1 MSLIQLQTY
10 NPSSIIIRNKH
21 EEYGALIDIFRLEKE
36 IYFLLFDC
44 NEIFANH
51 PIIFNQLRK
60 IINENRCGLNLLFS
74 IQMLLLRLSRLSGYY
89 DEKISKIIALL
100 KIIIENTIKYCDPDD
115 AFNTATSLPTHFI
128 NDIKDQISQMDF
140 SLHKDEIEC
149 LRLLKLNYGL
159 FYIDRNLIPFRPII
173 EGGQLKVERYNDQFV
188 YELIQDELI
197 KDNSL
202 NFAWDLFEQ
211 KFSICCGSDLLELK
225 QIGGRL
231 SHVAM
236 SDIKL
241 IIPIFKVSYFGEFF
255 VKHSEDKDQSEFLTR
270 EALVGGSLIIR
281 DVKNLDLDKL
291 KAQIVWAIKEAS
303 CSGRSLFNSAIVKN
317 VEDLDGNPIHDMKDL
332 ITYLTQIF
340 KNEHTA
346 IIAYEKVIPANQIEN
361 PYNYFDIRLIPGI
374 TKFHKEITMKSWT
387 HSNIHLNLPFW
398 IKEYKLEYAKVV
410 THFKLETGKKP
421 ALEFLSVPLI
431 ELGDNIDS
439 TELKVS
445 ILLNSKDYIDYI
457 CETTLKETQSQIPFL
472 KLSKSR
478 IYDLYLRNTFV
489 NQCKIFHEKIVWEKQ
504 ISKPSKNL
512 IKDINDAL
520 DNAKPYESLI
530 KVFSEYGHLIR
541 TEVSFSRDLSY
552 DEGPN
557 QWSLSDKQKLIPLY
571 DILDDD
577 IKSRIQDLSTDKILM
592 KGFTK
597 FNTNKT
603 YCYDVQFEEELKSDD
618 YLVAGSVVV
627 NDEKLKNLRAKF
639 QYMSRSGFSIFLED
653 DKDSEE
659 IKTDFDVVWQII
671 GKPKNVGYFGKDN
684 RDIKVLSAQSRLIR
698 LPKEKATYPIP
709 PIYFKEE
716 LTPGTIIVTFI
727 DYALHGGSI
736 LDVVVKS
743 WSGKRIDLEI
753 INHLVVDT
761 FAKTKAHKEH
771 EEIEMSSDDD
781 EDKKDENED
790 DEEDMDEKKD
800 EDEKDEEKKED
811 KEDNK
816 DYKEDKNEDKED
828 KKEVQEDVQKDKKK
842 DQENKKE
849 VQEDKKE
856 DQEDNKEEE
865 EDKEE
870 EEEYDEENGENFPY
884 GFVRFFVLAYAIIPN
899 KEEKFTAYNTEVFIR
914 GEARQF
920 SWKHVGHELGE
931 ETVTHI
937 TENIFEKRTSY
948 LEYSKYIM

>member
-21 EEYGALIDIFRLEKE
+21 KEYGALIDIFRLEKE

-74 IQMLLLRLSRLSGYY
+74 IHTLLLRLSRLSGYH
-89 DEKISKIIALL
+89 DEKISKIIAIL

-128 NDIKDQISQMDF
+128 NDIKDQIAQMDF

-173 EGGQLKVERYNDQFV
+173 EGGQLKVKRYNDQFV

-197 KDNSL
+197 KDNLL
-202 NFAWDLFEQ
+202 NSWDLFEQ
-211 KFSICCGSDLLELK
+211 KFSICCGSDLLKLK

-332 ITYLTQIF
+332 
-340 KNEHTA
+340 NEHTA

-387 HSNIHLNLPFW
+387 H
-398 IKEYKLEYAKVV
+398 
-410 THFKLETGKKP
+410 
-421 ALEFLSVPLI
+421 
-431 ELGDNIDS
+431 DS

-639 QYMSRSGFSIFLED
+639 KYMSRSGFSIFLED
-653 DKDSEE
+653 DEDSEE

-736 LDVVVKS
+736 LDVVVTS

-761 FAKTKAHKEH
+761 SAKTKAHKEH
-771 EEIEMSSDDD
+771 EEIEMSGDDD

-899 KEEKFTAYNTEVFIR
+899 KEDKFTAYNTEVFIR

>member
-21 EEYGALIDIFRLEKE
+21 KEYGALIDIFRLEKE

-74 IQMLLLRLSRLSGYY
+74 IHTLLLRLSRLSGYH
-89 DEKISKIIALL
+89 DEKISKIIAIL

-128 NDIKDQISQMDF
+128 NDIKDQIAQMDF

-173 EGGQLKVERYNDQFV
+173 EGGQLKVKRYNDQFV

-197 KDNSL
+197 KDNLL
-202 NFAWDLFEQ
+202 NSWDLFEQ
-211 KFSICCGSDLLELK
+211 KFSICCGSDLLKLK

-387 HSNIHLNLPFW
+387 H
-398 IKEYKLEYAKVV
+398 
-410 THFKLETGKKP
+410 
-421 ALEFLSVPLI
+421 
-431 ELGDNIDS
+431 DS

-639 QYMSRSGFSIFLED
+639 KYMSRSGFSIFLED
-653 DKDSEE
+653 DEDSEE

-736 LDVVVKS
+736 LDVVVTS

-761 FAKTKAHKEH
+761 SAKTKAHKEH
-771 EEIEMSSDDD
+771 EEIEMSGDDD

-899 KEEKFTAYNTEVFIR
+899 KEDKFTAYNTEVFIR